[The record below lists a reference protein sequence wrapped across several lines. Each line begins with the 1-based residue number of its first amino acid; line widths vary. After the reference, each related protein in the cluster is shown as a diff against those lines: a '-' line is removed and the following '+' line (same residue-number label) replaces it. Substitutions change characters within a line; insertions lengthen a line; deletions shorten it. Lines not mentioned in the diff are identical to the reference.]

1 MISNL
6 VNCKDENL
14 KFTITLHYF
23 FSTMQ
28 QTQRH
33 FPDWGRLLGG
43 DKNPGRQREPS
54 YGHWATAG
62 PYHRS
67 DFYALGKPYPRFP
80 FL

>member
-14 KFTITLHYF
+14 EFAITLHYF

-54 YGHWATAG
+54 YGH
-62 PYHRS
+62 
-67 DFYALGKPYPRFP
+67 
-80 FL
+80 